1 MGYICLFTLGSCSTA
16 SLYIYLSYIQWDF
29 QDPKMEVLYH
39 IRQYFAGIFPYI
51 GLIYGIG
58 TSNLGSCCSK
68 PLIFV
73 IPWPCSKR
81 SRSSKARYQD
91 VPRHMLA
98 DVPILNNGTT
108 PAWAMAA
115 LESLESLKNN
125 GPGWHIGESHI
136 QEWQTTHVYVY
147 AHIYIYI

>member
-1 MGYICLFTLGSCSTA
+1 M
-16 SLYIYLSYIQWDF
+16 
-29 QDPKMEVLYH
+29 
-39 IRQYFAGIFPYI
+39 
-51 GLIYGIG
+51 
-58 TSNLGSCCSK
+58 
-68 PLIFV
+68 

-115 LESLESLKNN
+115 KALESLDLWPRHLKNN
-125 GPGWHIGESHI
+125 GPGWHWRVPYSRM
-136 QEWQTTHVYVY
+136 TNNTCVCVCT
-147 AHIYIYI
+147 YIYICIYMCQGNHDDDSDNDDNEDGM